1 MWLNCQT
8 RVRVNTYSS
17 VFLPPF
23 APTLM
28 LPLCRCHV
36 AASLIK
42 FHISKVPSSVRRDK
56 DDRYIHLLLS
66 LRRPVMDVCIRHIK
80 GEKKNHLWLHSG
92 ADSVL
97 CQPSCPFLFSLQYF
111 LSFILLLWFFN
122 PDWCQLRN
130 KLGVCVSVRL
140 LLFLWEPAWLLDV

>member
-23 APTLM
+23 APTLT

-80 GEKKNHLWLHSG
+80 GEKKIISGSTQELTLCSASHL
-92 ADSVL
+92 A
-97 CQPSCPFLFSLQYF
+97 PFFSLCSISS
-111 LSFILLLWFFN
+111 LSSSCSGSLTLTGVSSGINW
-122 PDWCQLRN
+122 
-130 KLGVCVSVRL
+130 VCV
-140 LLFLWEPAWLLDV
+140 FLCVCSCSCENQLDF

>member
-1 MWLNCQT
+1 M

-23 APTLM
+23 APTLT

-66 LRRPVMDVCIRHIK
+66 LRRPVMDVCICHIK

-92 ADSVL
+92 ADSAL
-97 CQPSCPFLFSLQYF
+97 PAILPLSF
-111 LSFILLLWFFN
+111 LSAVF
-122 PDWCQLRN
+122 P
-130 KLGVCVSVRL
+130 
-140 LLFLWEPAWLLDV
+140 LFHPPALVL